1 MEEKCG
7 GGDGGGVGGG
17 RENQP
22 PRPPLLPTGSDERE
36 PQRWGILALSS
47 LEKKEKKKKE
57 RPFVGTAGDAGGFWM
72 CGCERGFFFFFFVQS
87 HNNFQR
93 CLVCTS
99 LKKLQESAARLSRGA
114 SCQNT
119 AGVAELFEAGERRS
133 SPFVRI
139 CGLIPGSGATDVCS
153 ALALFTPGYIYT
165 QQHTHTHRG
174 V

>member
-1 MEEKCG
+1 MEEKLG
-7 GGDGGGVGGG
+7 GGHGGGVGDG
-17 RENQP
+17 RENHP
-22 PRPPLLPTGSDERE
+22 APPLLPTGSDERE
-36 PQRWGILALSS
+36 PQRRGIFALSS
-47 LEKKEKKKKE
+47 LGKKKKKKE

-72 CGCERGFFFFFFVQS
+72 FGCERGFFFFFFVQS

-133 SPFVRI
+133 SPFVCI

-153 ALALFTPGYIYT
+153 ALALFTPGYIYIYT
-165 QQHTHTHRG
+165 TDTHTEAYEC
-174 V
+174 